1 MLHLFERFHQKIRQH
16 EIVIALT
23 TPYLSIYRTFSA

>member
-16 EIVIALT
+16 EIVIA
-23 TPYLSIYRTFSA
+23 